1 MRIFVKPSS
10 EVRKTKFNS
19 KFEIAPQRKVDFCFL
34 MSDGDRKC
42 MREINWTVETWNS
55 IKCYIINSENKNI
68 CLVARDA
75 EKN

>member
-42 MREINWTVETWNS
+42 MREIN
-55 IKCYIINSENKNI
+55 
-68 CLVARDA
+68 
-75 EKN
+75 